1 MTRTAATQEAILTA
15 AIDLFNK
22 SGTAAIST
30 NHIAAAAGIS
40 PGNLY
45 YHFKNKEHI
54 IRAILEQMTGAW
66 DEVYVL
72 PEDAAFT
79 AETLREIL
87 RRNFEL
93 VWRYRFF
100 YRELVALLRHDR
112 ELAKRYRAIRQRRQ
126 AQQLQWFQ
134 QLTVSGA
141 LRQPVSSVEAESLL
155 TIGWLVSDY
164 WLAFLESGGESVNA
178 DQIQQGVDLIM
189 RVYAPY
195 FNA

>member
-1 MTRTAATQEAILTA
+1 MTRTAVTQEAILTA

-45 YHFKNKEHI
+45 YHFQNKEHI
-54 IRAILEQMTGAW
+54 LRAILEQMTGVW

-79 AETLREIL
+79 VETLRQIL

-126 AQQLQWFQ
+126 SQQLQRFQ
-134 QLTVSGA
+134 QLAASGA

-195 FNA
+195 FN

>member
-1 MTRTAATQEAILTA
+1 MTRAAATHDAILTA

-66 DEVYVL
+66 DELYVQ
-72 PEDAAFT
+72 PEGVVFT
-79 AETLREIL
+79 AETLRQIL

-112 ELAKRYRAIRQRRQ
+112 ELAKRYRTIQRARQ
-126 AQQLQWFQ
+126 AQQLQWFEQ
-134 QLTVSGA
+134 WVVAGQVPHSV
-141 LRQPVSSVEAESLL
+141 QPADAEALL
-155 TIGWLVSDY
+155 TISWLISDY
-164 WLAFLESGGESVNA
+164 WLSFLESGGESVNA
-178 DQIQQGVDLIM
+178 DQIQLGVDLIM
-189 RVYAPY
+189 HVYAPY
-195 FNA
+195 FN

>member
-1 MTRTAATQEAILTA
+1 MTRTAVTQEAILTA

-45 YHFKNKEHI
+45 YHFQNKEHI
-54 IRAILEQMTGAW
+54 LRAILEQMTGVW
-66 DEVYVL
+66 DEVHVL

-79 AETLREIL
+79 VETLRQIL

-126 AQQLQWFQ
+126 SQQLQWFQ
-134 QLTVSGA
+134 QLAASGA